1 MIKLERSGTAKK
13 NYLRI
18 RIPRFG
24 LLILFMIITTSCSW
38 PANPPIRLPV
48 VKAPVI
54 IPPVNKVGS
63 VIQPIRVIFSP
74 TADPETRS
82 AGSKIFLDAMAEAT
96 GLFFKP
102 IFPATYTEA
111 TTEMCASRNDTIG
124 LLTGLGYVLTNRT
137 CAAQVSLKAIRAD
150 YDVFWTAI
158 FVPRESEIDSLD
170 DLHGLKWGYGD
181 PGYTTDYLVPLF
193 MFNEAGVV
201 PGSQIQ
207 TGNPIK
213 SLEALYNGEVDFS
226 TSYYG
231 PPLDMESGKPFW
243 PEESA
248 DIPGELVES
257 CHLTDDGAEIT
268 CGSLNIQ
275 DARLQLRKTMPD
287 VMRKIRILAISSDL
301 PNDAFV
307 FSAAFPTE
315 VRVQIEEALSTVV
328 QSDQWRESIGK
339 PEFYGWEGLTTAEN
353 SDYEIL
359 RIMVDTIWPDLLNPG
374 TSTGN

>member
-1 MIKLERSGTAKK
+1 MMASLMSDSPILNNHPMQKAPL
-13 NYLRI
+13 
-18 RIPRFG
+18 G
-24 LLILFMIITTSCSW
+24 LLILLLIMTAGCTR
-38 PANPPIRLPV
+38 PANPPIRLPN
-48 VKAPVI
+48 VKPPFV

-63 VIQPIRVIFSP
+63 VIQPIRVVFSP
-74 TADPETRS
+74 TADPEART
-82 AGSKIFLDAMAEAT
+82 AGSKLFLDAMAEAT

-102 IFPATYTEA
+102 VFPETYTEA
-111 TTEMCASRNDTIG
+111 TSEMCASRKDTIG

-137 CAAQVSLKAIRAD
+137 CAAQVSLKAIRED

-207 TGNPIK
+207 TGSHIN
-213 SLEALYNGEVDFS
+213 SLTALYKGEVDYV

-231 PPLDMESGKPFW
+231 PPIDLESSKPFW
-243 PEESA
+243 PVESA
-248 DIPGELVES
+248 DIPDEMVES
-257 CHLTDDGAEIT
+257 CHLTEDGAEIV
-268 CGSLNIQ
+268 CGNLSIQ
-275 DARLQLRKTMPD
+275 DARLQLRKTLPD

-301 PNDAFV
+301 PNDALA

-328 QSDQWRESIGK
+328 TSTEWKDSIGK
-339 PEFYGWEGLTTAEN
+339 TEFYGWDSLTTAEN

-359 RIMVDTIWPDLLNPG
+359 RIMVDTIWPDLLN
-374 TSTGN
+374 TGK